1 MPAITDINWPV
12 LWVVVAYLGF
22 IISVAI
28 YAGRKQQGMSD
39 FFAGGMS
46 IPWWVVALSI
56 TAATMSG
63 WGFVGMPGMVYS
75 TGWAFGAVIGVG
87 AATGMVLSFYL
98 LAKPMRKC
106 AQIMGAI
113 TVPDLLAMRYNSKH
127 LRLIAAIGI
136 LLGTIGYQAAQYKAL
151 ANMLQAIFPLTYI
164 PALFLGVGILTV
176 YTIKGGMKSVAW
188 ADFFETLVM
197 LFAAGFA
204 FFYGMYLCGGLS
216 TANATLAAKNPD
228 WVQLIHTHGGPMS
241 FLSFLSVLLVL
252 GIGYLGQPHVMS
264 KFYQVD
270 NKVGL
275 KRAAFFA
282 IATFLIVIMAYYTG
296 IWQRVLELQGK
307 TAVISTPDLAAPMF
321 VSQQL
326 PPIMAGV
333 TFAGVIAAIMSTSGA
348 FILVA
353 SSAITRD
360 IIQNYILDG
369 KKLDGPT
376 QLKWSRMATAGVI
389 IVTTLVSI
397 KPITLV
403 GWLGLAS
410 WGIYAATLT
419 TPLVLGLW
427 WRRATK
433 PAAIAASLVGL
444 IGGIGLFTLKML
456 KIYTSKIDPMGVA
469 FAAAILTFVVVTYM
483 TKPEAN
489 AYFEEQ
495 PEIKEAA

>member
-1 MPAITDINWPV
+1 MPAVTEVNWPV
-12 LWVVVAYLGF
+12 FWVVAIYLGF
-22 IISVAI
+22 IIAVAI
-28 YAGRKQQGMSD
+28 YAGRQQKGMSD
-39 FFAGGMS
+39 FFAGGMD

-106 AQIMGAI
+106 AQIMGTI
-113 TVPDLLAMRYNSKH
+113 TVPDLLHMRFNSRS
-127 LRLIAAIGI
+127 LRIIAAVGI
-136 LLGTIGYQAAQYKAL
+136 LLGTVGYQAAQYKAF
-151 ANMLQAIFPLTYI
+151 ANMLQAIFPLNYV
-164 PALFLGVGILTV
+164 PALLIGVVILTA
-176 YTIKGGMKSVAW
+176 YTMFGGMKSVAW

-197 LFAAGFA
+197 LFAAAFA
-204 FFYGMYLCGGLS
+204 FFYGMYLCGGLT
-216 TANATLAAKNPD
+216 TANAVLAAKNPD

-241 FLSFLSVLLVL
+241 VLSFISVLLVL
-252 GIGYLGQPHVMS
+252 GIGYLGQPHVMT
-264 KFYQVD
+264 KFYQID
-270 NKVGL
+270 SKVGL
-275 KRAAFFA
+275 KRAAVFA
-282 IATFLIVIMAYYTG
+282 IGSFLIVILAYYTG

-307 TAVISTPDLAAPMF
+307 TPVITTPDLAAPMF
-321 VSQQL
+321 VAQQL

-333 TFAGVIAAIMSTSGA
+333 IFAGVIAAIMSTSGA

-360 IIQNYILDG
+360 IVQNGILKG
-369 KKLDGPT
+369 KALDGPT
-376 QLKWSRMATAGVI
+376 QMKWSRLATAGVI
-389 IVTTLVSI
+389 IVTTAISI
-397 KPITLV
+397 KPFTLV

-427 WRRATK
+427 WKRATA
-433 PAAIAASLVGL
+433 PAAVAASLVGL
-444 IGGIGLFTLKML
+444 IGGIGLFTLKQL
-456 KIYTSKIDPMGVA
+456 KIYTSKMDPMGVA
-469 FAAAILTFVVVTYM
+469 FMAAVVVFIIISLV

-489 AYFEEQ
+489 AYWDEDF
-495 PEIKEAA
+495 KKAA